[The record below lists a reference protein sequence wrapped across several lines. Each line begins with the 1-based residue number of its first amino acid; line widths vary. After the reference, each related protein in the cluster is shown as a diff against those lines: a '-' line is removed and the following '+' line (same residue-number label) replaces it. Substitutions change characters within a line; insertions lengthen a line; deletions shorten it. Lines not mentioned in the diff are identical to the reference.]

1 MAYGH
6 SWVDGDGASSPS
18 SCFAS
23 RVAAELGLE
32 LDNRGVGGSNSTGTA
47 ALMAAT
53 PPPPASLYV
62 LMTGLNDVRLGGES
76 PSSAQPYAVS
86 VRRILTAFRW
96 ASPSALVVA
105 VMQPYLLDFSL
116 YEPHN
121 RGSNQLIDQFNGVL
135 RRAAAEYS
143 RVALAEADDWDP
155 ETMLDVDTVH
165 PNDAGHA
172 SLARAVVRDVQGRPR
187 SIKLTKLT

>member
-18 SCFAS
+18 SCFTS
-23 RVAAELGLE
+23 RAAVELRLE

-47 ALMAAT
+47 ALIAAT

-62 LMTGLNDVRLGGES
+62 LMTGLNDLRLGGES
-76 PSSAQPYAVS
+76 PSSARGYAAALQRIFTAI
-86 VRRILTAFRW
+86 RR

-116 YEPHN
+116 YAPHN
-121 RGSNQLIDQFNGVL
+121 LGSNSLIDQYNSVL

-155 ETMLDVDTVH
+155 ETMLSADTVH

-172 SLARAVVRDVQGRPR
+172 SLARAVSNRAKVNQTHKTHIN
-187 SIKLTKLT
+187 S